1 MEIFDETTEAAA
13 TEAENLQRVLEG
25 RKRVVSEEL
34 KKDEEKLKPSVEEPK
49 VELKS
54 EVEPVF
60 KVEEQKVTA
69 VKKESKVAFP
79 AILSSPL
86 LSKKHHP
93 SPLSFSFS
101 SSSHE
106 MVYQGSKILKQQL
119 SV

>member
-1 MEIFDETTEAAA
+1 
-13 TEAENLQRVLEG
+13 
-25 RKRVVSEEL
+25 L
-34 KKDEEKLKPSVEEPK
+34 KKDEEKLKPSGEEPK

-101 SSSHE
+101 SNSHE
-106 MVYQGSKILKQQL
+106 MVYQGSKILHNNYQFDAGAFSIMINNNNLRLEHQKNNTYLTQQL